1 MHLQCQSDINSL
13 SSKILVRVDYGTLNV
28 TIYHSSSCCF
38 VIALGDCYKWISG
51 RLFGPMTKDFGCD
64 VYLFTPRPISCY
76 RDSSYFS
83 QGQNENTK
91 HNIASMPSIYLP
103 SRHPSRLPDTHVCLT
118 VARLSLSL
126 IYPVWVRLPWSSHRG
141 PGMMPHGCGH
151 FVACTLHHWSE

>member
-1 MHLQCQSDINSL
+1 M
-13 SSKILVRVDYGTLNV
+13 VRVDYGTLNV

-91 HNIASMPSIYLP
+91 HNIASTPSIYLP

-118 VARLSLSL
+118 EARLSCL
-126 IYPVWVRLPWSSHRG
+126 IYTSLGKATLIFPQGPWDDASWLRAFCRLYTAS
-141 PGMMPHGCGH
+141 
-151 FVACTLHHWSE
+151 LE